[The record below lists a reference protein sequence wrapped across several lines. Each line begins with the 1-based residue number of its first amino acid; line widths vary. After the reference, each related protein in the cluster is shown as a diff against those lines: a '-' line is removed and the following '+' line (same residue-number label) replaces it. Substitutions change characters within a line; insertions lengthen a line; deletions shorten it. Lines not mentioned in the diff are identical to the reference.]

1 VSGSKASSI
10 DTVPTLE
17 ATGLRVAPPGAAS
30 ALEIDMVVCPGQ
42 LHLVHS
48 RDVEAS
54 RAIADALLGLSDTA
68 QGEVRFRGLAWR
80 DLAPRTA
87 YRLRGNVGRVATAGN
102 WMDTRSVTESLL
114 LPLRH
119 HTVLP
124 DEVLLARASDYAR
137 RFGLP
142 GLPIDPPGKCPD
154 SDLER
159 AACIRAFLG
168 RPELVILEHPVE
180 FVDTGILPP
189 LVDAI
194 QEVRRRRGAVIWFT
208 RLRAVLEE
216 PGMPADRR
224 YRLTGRD
231 LRELETAA

>member
-1 VSGSKASSI
+1 M
-10 DTVPTLE
+10 
-17 ATGLRVAPPGAAS
+17 RVFPPGAAS
-30 ALEIDMVVCPGQ
+30 ALEMDMVVYPGQ

-48 RDVEAS
+48 RDVDAS
-54 RAIADALLGLSDTA
+54 RAVADALLGLSDAA

-80 DLAPRTA
+80 DIAPRTA
-87 YRLRGNVGRVATAGN
+87 YRLRGNIGRVATRGN

-142 GLPIDPPGKCPD
+142 GLPTGPPGGCPD
-154 SDLER
+154 ADLER

-168 RPELVILEHPVE
+168 RPELVILEHPME
-180 FVDTGILPP
+180 FADASILVP

-194 QEVRRRRGAVIWFT
+194 QEVRRRRGAVVWFT

-224 YRLTGRD
+224 YRLAGRD